1 MTGSTRYQSPVY
13 YPCRYYYHCRKL
25 EEDTTMGSI
34 WDVDYP
40 YFAGPDPFNGNWVS
54 NNEPPGSIISLEDG
68 DCVITENDES
78 CGWTYTWGIR
88 AQPSP
93 GYTLSIVGNDVTGV
107 LSSDGNTIDWINFDA
122 VWTRVTGKED
132 Q

>member
-1 MTGSTRYQSPVY
+1 M
-13 YPCRYYYHCRKL
+13 
-25 EEDTTMGSI
+25 E
-34 WDVDYP
+34 
-40 YFAGPDPFNGNWVS
+40 PDPFNGNWVS
-54 NNEPPGSIISLEDG
+54 NKEPPGSIISLEDG